1 MSFLVIFEQVKSKII
16 LINSMK
22 TISILFLMTFL
33 PLNVLLAQLPQ
44 ALKKNTIV
52 NQDIQ
57 SQTQI
62 NFKYKDG
69 EPADEGYKNSF
80 KEFDHNG
87 NVIKEEY
94 YRRGDINQELSYK
107 YNQNQ
112 DKTEYVNYSVEEDE
126 VRFKQT
132 IDYNS
137 QGKKIRERRF
147 NGSEH
152 RVIDYQYNN
161 AGKLTNIIK
170 KDRQGNLVQKRVFS
184 YDGNTA
190 NIRVL
195 NNKGQ
200 LISRVVNKYDNNG
213 NLIENLEYNPDGQR
227 TKKISYKFNGNN
239 KKIEETKYQKGNFI
253 YRKEFA
259 YNNNNQLV
267 EIQKEQPKGKIHISK
282 IFEYN
287 SNGHLSKEMWYDSMA
302 EEYSHK
308 KYFYNNRGIVKKAE
322 VYYALYDYRVLYRYN
337 YKFY

>member
-22 TISILFLMTFL
+22 TLSILLLMAFL
-33 PLNVLLAQLPQ
+33 PFSELIAQLPQ
-44 ALKKNTIV
+44 ALENNTIIKR
-52 NQDIQ
+52 DIKA
-57 SQTQI
+57 QTQI
-62 NFKYKDG
+62 NFKFKNG

-80 KEFDHNG
+80 KEFDRNG

-137 QGKKIRERRF
+137 QGKKVRERRF

-152 RVIDYQYNN
+152 RVIDYKYNS
-161 AGKLTNIIK
+161 AGKLSNIIK
-170 KDRQGNLVQKRVFS
+170 KDRKGNLVQKRVFS
-184 YDGNTA
+184 YEGNTA
-190 NIRVL
+190 KIRVL
-195 NNKGQ
+195 NNKDQ
-200 LISRVVNKYDNNG
+200 LISRIVNKYDDNG
-213 NLIENLEYNPDGQR
+213 NLIENLEYNPNGKR
-227 TKKISYKFNGNN
+227 TKKITYKFNDNN
-239 KKIEETKYQKGNFI
+239 KKIEEIKYQKGNFI

-267 EIQKEQPKGKIHISK
+267 EIQKEQPKDKIHISK

-287 SNGHLSKEMWYDSMA
+287 SEGNLSKEMWYDSMA

-308 KYFYNNRGIVKKAE
+308 KYSYNNRGIVKKAE
-322 VYYALYDYRVLYRYN
+322 VYYALYNSRMLYRYN
-337 YKFY
+337 YEFY